1 MKHEWP
7 IEHDNVYYLQK
18 ARDIIA
24 NGWCK
29 YRAEDG
35 QGNHCALGAI
45 AVATPSKKE
54 FVELLKILHS
64 IVPRPFISIAN
75 FNDSP
80 ITIQVDVIALFE
92 RAIAHV
98 REIQK

>member
-29 YRAEDG
+29 YQAQDWR
-35 QGNHCALGAI
+35 GNYCALGAL
-45 AVATPSKKE
+45 AAATPSEKK
-54 FVELLKILHS
+54 FNELLKILHYTM
-64 IVPRPFISIAN
+64 PRPFMSITN
-75 FNDSP
+75 FNDSFV
-80 ITIQVDVIALFE
+80 TIQADVIALFD
-92 RAIAHV
+92 RAIARA

>member
-29 YRAEDG
+29 YQAQDWR
-35 QGNHCALGAI
+35 GNYCALGAL
-45 AVATPSKKE
+45 AAAAPYEKK
-54 FVELLKILHS
+54 FNELLKILHS
-64 IVPRPFISIAN
+64 AVPRPFISICN

-80 ITIQVDVIALFE
+80 ITDQADVIALFE